1 MYAVHVF
8 DTYFYYSCI
17 HVNLW
22 EGGMAVSLIT
32 KFIILKRKQFWE
44 QHITYLTQSY
54 NTFNCLPIFLSG
66 TVGSLTVP
74 SKEEK
79 HFPDLKWS
87 SVISDITWKRINICL
102 AWFVLYLNNFKCYRV
117 DTNLILTKKI
127 MQLSVFLYFGSLKV

>member
-1 MYAVHVF
+1 MTSTVTTIYSTCIQGKPNRGFSVASFCF
-8 DTYFYYSCI
+8 DTYYYYSCI

-22 EGGMAVSLIT
+22 EGGVSLIS

-66 TVGSLTVP
+66 TAGSLTVP

-87 SVISDITWKRINICL
+87 SFISDITWKRIIIL
-102 AWFVLYLNNFKCYRV
+102 LTWFVLYLNNFKCV
-117 DTNLILTKKI
+117 TGLTRI
-127 MQLSVFLYFGSLKV
+127 